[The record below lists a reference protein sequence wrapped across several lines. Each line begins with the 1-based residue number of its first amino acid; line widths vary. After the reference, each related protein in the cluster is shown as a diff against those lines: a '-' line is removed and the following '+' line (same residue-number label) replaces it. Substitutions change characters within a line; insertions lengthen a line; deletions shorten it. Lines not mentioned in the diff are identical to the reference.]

1 MKNETLVCRKRRAL
15 SGEDEVW
22 KMDGGRKASVDEQP
36 IKSMERKLEEEEP
49 EGETQP
55 SSPP

>member
-1 MKNETLVCRKRRAL
+1 M
-15 SGEDEVW
+15 

-36 IKSMERKLEEEEP
+36 IKFMEKKLEEDES

-55 SSPP
+55 STSP